1 MGYMER
7 LGLWGAGNPAFSSF
21 VEFMDAVGSRGVCAL
36 ELVAMDMKAQGMYVA
51 RTLSYA
57 GALSPVVTFPDSCM
71 LWLNIAL
78 APASSRCQGQAAS
91 CADDRLSCSTWSWYS
106 TPEDMQLP
114 VLGPLAG
121 VPFTMTT

>member
-57 GALSPVVTFPDSCM
+57 GALSAHCHTHCQLAGFVDRCA
-71 LWLNIAL
+71 IACK
-78 APASSRCQGQAAS
+78 CQGQAARRTIERP
-91 CADDRLSCSTWSWYS
+91 AYLT
-106 TPEDMQLP
+106 
-114 VLGPLAG
+114 
-121 VPFTMTT
+121 

>member
-21 VEFMDAVGSRGVCAL
+21 ADFMDAVGSRGVCAL

-57 GALSPVVTFPDSCM
+57 GARLVRSPVLTVVGMTGRLSLPERGATILSPCIFNLRC
-71 LWLNIAL
+71 
-78 APASSRCQGQAAS
+78 ASSG
-91 CADDRLSCSTWSWYS
+91 
-106 TPEDMQLP
+106 
-114 VLGPLAG
+114 
-121 VPFTMTT
+121 

>member
-57 GALSPVVTFPDSCM
+57 GA
-71 LWLNIAL
+71 
-78 APASSRCQGQAAS
+78 PARPPPCPPAAS
-91 CADDRLSCSTWSWYS
+91 ESKHCTRACMRHLSK
-106 TPEDMQLP
+106 
-114 VLGPLAG
+114 AG
-121 VPFTMTT
+121 GMLHGS